1 MKRLTALLC
10 ALLFLFSMVACSKAP
25 EPAAETPMPTATA
38 TATPAPTEAP
48 TPEPTP
54 SPTPEPAFVQ
64 TALSEQLFARER
76 VIVTA
81 TGIRFSANYAAY
93 IDLSI
98 ENASEQAVSLL
109 LNGLYLNDWRV
120 QGALE
125 NADSIQP
132 GETRVSSITV
142 LWTDDPTAVYM
153 DISRIVSC
161 ACGLTLTKDGD
172 GDVIAAQKVVRFSVP
187 DAEPLPSPA
196 EGATAVYEDNNLI
209 VYLQGID
216 QSLAL
221 TRVIL
226 YKKPDAK
233 WASATID
240 PVYAGYTNQVNGTYP
255 LDAGMYQF
263 LLFDGTDVMTSR
275 NITSLSELDL
285 YISLNMADGRINR
298 PVIAAITDPNVAETT
313 VAAPDPG
320 PIVYQSELEYCI
332 LKYMGLITF
341 EGHEA
346 ILLDFENVSQ
356 NYIKKLD
363 MTAFGAIQTITVDG
377 VDYPLGIYCTY
388 AFPTTHGYIMLW
400 PEGAPEGTLSNAASA
415 SARLKIARINA
426 GRLDPIQDT
435 GTFTVDLKSK

>member
-10 ALLFLFSMVACSKAP
+10 ALFLLFSLAACASAP
-25 EPAAETPMPTATA
+25 EPAAETPLPTATA
-38 TATPAPTEAP
+38 AATPAPTEEP

-64 TALSEQLFARER
+64 TVLSEQLFARER
-76 VIVTA
+76 VTVTA
-81 TGIRFSANYAAY
+81 TGVRFSANYAAY

-98 ENASEQAVSLL
+98 ENASEQAVGLSMDA
-109 LNGLYLNDWRV
+109 LYLNDWHV

-132 GETRVSSITV
+132 GETRTASITV

-153 DISRIVSC
+153 NIASIASFGCVLSLNK
-161 ACGLTLTKDGD
+161 AENGEL
-172 GDVIAAQKVVRFSVP
+172 IAAQKLVTVSVP

-196 EGATAVYEDNNLI
+196 EGAQAVYEDNNLI

-216 QSLAL
+216 QSLQTVHVL
-221 TRVIL
+221 L

-233 WASATID
+233 WATATIN
-240 PVYAGYTNQVNGTYP
+240 PVYAGYTNQVNGTYA

-263 LLFDGTDVMTSR
+263 LMFDGTDVMTSR
-275 NITSLSELDL
+275 GISSLAELDL

-298 PVIAAITDPNVAETT
+298 PVVAVLTDPNVTDT
-313 VAAPDPG
+313 VVNAPDPG

-363 MTAFGAIQTITVDG
+363 MTAFGAVNTITVDG

>member
-1 MKRLTALLC
+1 M
-10 ALLFLFSMVACSKAP
+10 
-25 EPAAETPMPTATA
+25 
-38 TATPAPTEAP
+38 
-48 TPEPTP
+48 
-54 SPTPEPAFVQ
+54 
-64 TALSEQLFARER
+64 
-76 VIVTA
+76 
-81 TGIRFSANYAAY
+81 
-93 IDLSI
+93 
-98 ENASEQAVSLL
+98 
-109 LNGLYLNDWRV
+109 
-120 QGALE
+120 
-125 NADSIQP
+125 
-132 GETRVSSITV
+132 
-142 LWTDDPTAVYM
+142 
-153 DISRIVSC
+153 
-161 ACGLTLTKDGD
+161 
-172 GDVIAAQKVVRFSVP
+172 
-187 DAEPLPSPA
+187 
-196 EGATAVYEDNNLI
+196 
-209 VYLQGID
+209 
-216 QSLAL
+216 
-221 TRVIL
+221 
-226 YKKPDAK
+226 
-233 WASATID
+233 
-240 PVYAGYTNQVNGTYP
+240 NGTYP

-298 PVIAAITDPNVAETT
+298 PVIAAITDPNVAETA
-313 VAAPDPG
+313 VSAPDPG

>member
-10 ALLFLFSMVACSKAP
+10 ALFLLFSLAACASAP
-25 EPAAETPMPTATA
+25 EPAAETPLPTATA
-38 TATPAPTEAP
+38 TATPAPTEEP

-64 TALSEQLFARER
+64 TVLSKQLFARER
-76 VIVTA
+76 VTVTA

-98 ENASEQAVSLL
+98 ENASQQAVSLAVSA
-109 LNGLYLNDWRV
+109 LYLNDWRV
-120 QGALE
+120 QGVLE
-125 NADSIQP
+125 NADFIQP
-132 GETRVSSITV
+132 GETRISSIAV

-153 DISRIVSC
+153 NIARIVSFGC
-161 ACGLTLTKDGD
+161 VLSLNKAENGEP
-172 GDVIAAQKVVRFSVP
+172 IAAQKLVTVAVP
-187 DAEPLPSPA
+187 DAEPLPAPA
-196 EGATAVYEDNNLI
+196 EGAQAVYEDSNLI
-209 VYLQGID
+209 VYLQDID
-216 QSLAL
+216 QSLETVRIL
-221 TRVIL
+221 L

-240 PVYAGYTNQVNGTYP
+240 PVYAGYTNQVNTTYP
-255 LDAGMYQF
+255 LDPGMYQF

-275 NITSLSELDL
+275 GISSLSELDL

-298 PVIAAITDPNVAETT
+298 PVIAAIADPNVSET
-313 VAAPDPG
+313 VVSAPDPG

-332 LKYMGLITF
+332 LKYMGIITF

-346 ILLDFENVSQ
+346 ILLDFENISQ

-377 VDYPLGIYCTY
+377 VTTRWVCT
-388 AFPTTHGYIMLW
+388 ALTLSRPRTAYIMLW
-400 PEGAPEGTLSNAASA
+400 PEGAPAKGRFRMPP
-415 SARLKIARINA
+415 ARPPA
-426 GRLDPIQDT
+426 QDCAHQRRPSRPDS
-435 GTFTVDLKSK
+435 GHGHVTVDLKSK